1 VKDEAAAFAKLAD
14 YVAADPSDEVLV
26 SWGYDVVAVGGYID
40 EAELD
45 GVSATEPL
53 RVWDASEHF
62 VFGNSG
68 AIRKLG
74 RTPALAKEVP
84 GIGLSPDGALDGQ
97 FLGERRAGGIA
108 EAAAR
113 HVDPPVAAAT

>member
-26 SWGYDVVAVGGYID
+26 SWGYDVVAMGGYID
-40 EAELD
+40 KAELD
-45 GVSATEPL
+45 AVSATKPIL
-53 RVWDASEHF
+53 VWDASEHF

-74 RTPALAKEVP
+74 RTPALAKEGHRPVAGGRAERPVP
-84 GIGLSPDGALDGQ
+84 
-97 FLGERRAGGIA
+97 RRAP
-108 EAAAR
+108 R
-113 HVDPPVAAAT
+113 RRYC